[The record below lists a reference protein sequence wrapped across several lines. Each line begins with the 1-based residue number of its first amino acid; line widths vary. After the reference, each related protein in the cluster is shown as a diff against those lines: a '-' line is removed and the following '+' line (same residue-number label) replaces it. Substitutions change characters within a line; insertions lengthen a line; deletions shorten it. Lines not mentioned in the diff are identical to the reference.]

1 MSITAGT
8 TTCIAAGIAGQLGL
22 DRTNIGDGAC
32 KLALFAFTAVII
44 RNLTRA
50 GPSRDLSRRLAGE
63 IAARGAVGRGGRLDD
78 RRPEESG
85 PVTPG
90 GDERPG
96 PVPESAVSAD
106 AVIVELRPRA
116 ADGGALVDVV
126 AAAYDAFERAL
137 YAFALGLTR
146 SGTAA
151 EDLVQESYLRLVRE
165 VQAGRPPDNVKAWLY
180 RVCANLATSR
190 GRRATVATRYL
201 PFLAS
206 REVGETPEARHLRLE
221 LGAELSA
228 ALAELTHDERTGL
241 LLSAGGFHGPE
252 IADVIGRSH
261 GATRTMLT
269 RARTKVQA
277 RLSGEVDRRA

>member
-1 MSITAGT
+1 MHEPA
-8 TTCIAAGIAGQLGL
+8 
-22 DRTNIGDGAC
+22 
-32 KLALFAFTAVII
+32 LAVDSVV
-44 RNLTRA
+44 RDV
-50 GPSRDLSRRLAGE
+50 GSRP
-63 IAARGAVGRGGRLDD
+63 AARDEAVDI
-78 RRPEESG
+78 
-85 PVTPG
+85 VT
-90 GDERPG
+90 
-96 PVPESAVSAD
+96 
-106 AVIVELRPRA
+106 
-116 ADGGALVDVV
+116 
-126 AAAYDAFERAL
+126 AAYDAHERAL

-165 VQAGRPPDNVKAWLY
+165 VQGGRAPDNVRAWLY
-180 RVCANLATSR
+180 RVCSNLATSR

-206 REVGETPEARHLRLE
+206 REIGETPEARHLRLE

-228 ALAELTHDERTGL
+228 ALAELTPDERTGI

-252 IADVIGRSH
+252 IAEIIGRSH

-269 RARTKVQA
+269 RARTKVQE

>member
-1 MSITAGT
+1 M
-8 TTCIAAGIAGQLGL
+8 
-22 DRTNIGDGAC
+22 
-32 KLALFAFTAVII
+32 
-44 RNLTRA
+44 
-50 GPSRDLSRRLAGE
+50 PSQ
-63 IAARGAVGRGGRLDD
+63 
-78 RRPEESG
+78 RPEGSD
-85 PVTPG
+85 PVTPH
-90 GDERPG
+90 GDGRHE
-96 PVPESAVSAD
+96 PVPEPALAAD
-106 AVIVELRPRA
+106 AVYHEIRPRHA
-116 ADGGALVDVV
+116 TQEAVVDVV
-126 AAAYDAFERAL
+126 TAAFDEHERAL
-137 YAFALGLTR
+137 YGFALGLTR

-165 VQAGRPPDNVKAWLY
+165 VGAGRTPDNVRAWLY

-221 LGAELSA
+221 LGTELSA

-252 IADVIGRSH
+252 IAAIIGRSH

-269 RARTKVQA
+269 RARMKVQA

>member
-1 MSITAGT
+1 M
-8 TTCIAAGIAGQLGL
+8 
-22 DRTNIGDGAC
+22 
-32 KLALFAFTAVII
+32 
-44 RNLTRA
+44 
-50 GPSRDLSRRLAGE
+50 PSRP
-63 IAARGAVGRGGRLDD
+63 AAREQVVDL
-78 RRPEESG
+78 
-85 PVTPG
+85 VT
-90 GDERPG
+90 
-96 PVPESAVSAD
+96 
-106 AVIVELRPRA
+106 
-116 ADGGALVDVV
+116 
-126 AAAYDAFERAL
+126 AAYDAFERAL
-137 YAFALGLTR
+137 YGFALGLTR

-165 VQAGRPPDNVKAWLY
+165 VQAGRAPDNVRAWLY

-252 IADVIGRSH
+252 IAEIIGRSH